1 MALSQEQIF
10 ALELDVRR
18 HADDLRKRVA
28 AQPGTSAAMKL
39 VDEFR
44 MAEAKRFDM
53 IGDLLQGMRGLD
65 EQEFVGVM
73 EMLRTGFKRMGRKYD
88 ESKTYTLAF
97 EAGATV
103 EAEAAEPTEVAA

>member
-10 ALELDVRR
+10 ALELDVRSQ
-18 HADDLRKRVA
+18 ADDLRKRVA
-28 AQPGTSAAMKL
+28 VQPGTTAAMKL

-65 EQEFVGVM
+65 DQEFSGVM

-88 ESKTYTLAF
+88 ESKTYTLAVT
-97 EAGATV
+97 ADVPV
-103 EAEAAEPTEVAA
+103 ETEVAEPTEVAA